1 MSDWGNVLERAES
14 LLHRLESYLPERT
27 NLAIDWKKVFA
38 SRWRFYNERGFLQA
52 VEISDPIHVR
62 DLSAIDDQ
70 IKLVE
75 MNTRQF
81 IAGLP
86 SNCLLYTSPSP
97 RDMRRSRMPSSA

>member
-1 MSDWGNVLERAES
+1 MSDWGSVLERAES
-14 LLHRLESYLPERT
+14 LLQRLESYLPER
-27 NLAIDWKKVFA
+27 AQQVIDWKKIVV
-38 SRWRFYNERGFLQA
+38 SRWRFYNDRGFIQP
-52 VEISDPIHVR
+52 VEMFDPIHVR

-86 SNCLLYTSPSP
+86 SNNVLLTGSKGTGK
-97 RDMRRSRMPSSA
+97 